1 MNNKY
6 SMVIG
11 GLIMSSFAVGGTYIN
26 KSVEIVNAEVVEAES
41 SNTLQTENL
50 ETETLETET
59 LETGN
64 LEADKAEN
72 TIVNVTESNPEVAT
86 ETKNAIEKFYTVS
99 QDATLAFSSQVEE
112 YVASLPV
119 TIEYVKKSDY
129 TGVVPNEMNE
139 VIVAMYHGIN
149 ANTNDSDEV
158 HRSVEGFKKDL
169 QTLYDNG
176 YRAITLTDLMT
187 NNINVPA
194 GYTPIV
200 LTFDDGLSSQL
211 SLTLDE
217 NGNLVP
223 KKDTAVDI
231 INEFNETH
239 SDFGT
244 NATFFVYSSQRPF
257 KGEGTV
263 GECFDY
269 LVERG
274 YEIGSHTYS
283 HPYLTN
289 LSEDKIKMELAQNVA
304 YIAKHSDNL
313 TMSDVGYLAYPYGD
327 VPTDDRQSVLLTGQ
341 YQDFIY
347 NFDAG
352 LVAFPNFKNST
363 LMYSN
368 DFNKYKVGRYRG
380 TDNATY
386 DLMYKVRQDE
396 KHVDN
401 KFISDG
407 DANVVTI
414 LEKDYSKVNLDTLKG
429 KKLVVITE

>member
-26 KSVEIVNAEVVEAES
+26 KSVEVIDTEVVEAKSGNSLEIETTNQS
-41 SNTLQTENL
+41 
-50 ETETLETET
+50 ETEVTSQPETT
-59 LETGN
+59 VTNQLETGN
-64 LEADKAEN
+64 TEAMVVAETTDEA
-72 TIVNVTESNPEVAT
+72 TIT
-86 ETKNAIEKFYTVS
+86 TKNLLFTVTQS
-99 QDATLAFSSQVEE
+99 ATMALNSQVQE
-112 YVASLPV
+112 YVTNLPV
-119 TIEYVKKSDY
+119 AIEYVKKSDY
-129 TGVVPNEMNE
+129 TGTVPNEMND
-139 VIVAMYHGIN
+139 VIIAMYHGIN
-149 ANTNDSDEV
+149 KDTKDSDEV

-169 QTLYDNG
+169 QMLYDHG
-176 YRAITLTDLMT
+176 YRAISMTDLVN

-200 LTFDDGLSSQL
+200 LTFDDGLSSQF
-211 SLTLDE
+211 SFTTNE
-217 NGNLVP
+217 NGSLVP

-244 NATFFVYSSQRPF
+244 NAMFFVYSSQRPF
-257 KGEGTV
+257 KGAGTV
-263 GECFDY
+263 DECFDY
-269 LVERG
+269 LTSRG

-283 HPYLTN
+283 HPYLSN
-289 LSEDKIKMELAQNVA
+289 LSEDKIKMQLAYNVG
-304 YIAKHSDNL
+304 YIAKHSSSL
-313 TMSDVGYLAYPYGD
+313 TMSDVNYLAYPYGD
-327 VPTDDRQSVLLTGQ
+327 VPQDDRKSALIKGQ
-341 YQDFIY
+341 YEDFVY
-347 NFDAG
+347 DFDAG
-352 LVAFPNFKNST
+352 VVASPNFKTST

-368 DFNKYKVGRYRG
+368 DFDRFKVGRYRG

-396 KHVDN
+396 KHLEN

-414 LEKDYSKVNLDTLKG
+414 LEKDFTKVNLDTLKG